1 MLHAP
6 LPGCRQRA
14 WPCSLL
20 GKRTWWWWEFDRD
33 LGSAPKLPRSG
44 GCSLPGGGLPQHLS
58 QLVLTSG
65 IIAMSLVS
73 LDVLCSI
80 AVRGVEEINVF
91 IVVAGQQL
99 WHRMEEMGISREHTE
114 MVSLLGVGM
123 LQDPRVL
130 HPTVP
135 QPRLPVT
142 RPSALHGRIASAG
155 FQQSRD
161 ATAPVWPPAC
171 GTVTHLSRH
180 GCRQDR

>member
-33 LGSAPKLPRSG
+33 LGSTPKLPRSG

-80 AVRGVEEINVF
+80 AVRGIEEINVF

-99 WHRMEEMGISREHTE
+99 WCRMEEMGISREHTE

-123 LQDPRVL
+123 LQDPRLL

-135 QPRLPVT
+135 QPPT
-142 RPSALHGRIASAG
+142 THDSPIS
-155 FQQSRD
+155 
-161 ATAPVWPPAC
+161 PA
-171 GTVTHLSRH
+171 
-180 GCRQDR
+180 RQDHLCRFPAVTGHHSACMAPSLWHGHSPEPSWL